1 MMICPSCGRPATAHA
16 PDCAEKAAAQTSAV
30 ESPHARTSETA
41 VVSTIAVGYE
51 AAVGPF
57 PGDPLPSDAA
67 TILGGDPA
75 ATGGATPDGGDVA
88 AGGLL
93 KVGRSFGPRY
103 YIMSLLG
110 VGGMGAVYRA
120 WDAELGEAVALKVI
134 RVDRDRRHVSSDSEK
149 RLKTELL
156 LARQVTHKNVVR
168 IHDLGE
174 IDGIKYI
181 TMPYVEGDDLLT
193 VLRREG
199 KLGVAR
205 ALRVMRQIVDGLQAA
220 HEAGVVHR
228 DLKPANIMIS
238 GSGDNAQA
246 LIMDFG
252 ISASSGDVARGGV
265 VGTFEYMAPE
275 QAAGGTA
282 DARADI
288 YACGLI
294 LYEMLTGVRSDAG
307 TTLQERFDAM
317 TRRFAS
323 GVTPVRTIDPSVSA
337 PLDAIVAKCVEHDSA
352 ARFQTMAELA
362 RALAA
367 LDDGGEPIPIPPRF
381 SAALIAS
388 SVGLVMALVV
398 ATWWL
403 TRTPPPVK
411 PHDPV
416 SVLIADLQNQT
427 GDARLDGT
435 VEPVLK
441 MALEGAG
448 FITAFNRTQ
457 MRRDLGVVPPAHL
470 DERGAR
476 EIAVKQGLGVV
487 LSGSIAPRGTGFT
500 VSLKSTHAVTG
511 DVIRAVEGNAADRDH
526 LLSVATTL
534 ATAMRKALGDATS
547 DAAQRFAMETLSTT
561 SLDVVRQ
568 YADAMEAVS
577 NNRFDEAR
585 QRFGKAVELDPNFG
599 LGYAG
604 MAMMSRNLG
613 QQQDAERYI
622 KEAVRHID
630 RMTERERY
638 RTRGL
643 FYMVNSDYA
652 ACVKEY
658 SDLLARFAGDASAH
672 NNLALCST
680 QLRDMPKAIDEMRR
694 VVSILPKRAL
704 YHVNLALYAAYGGDF
719 QTGEEEARTAQELG
733 SALGLLPLAF
743 THAAQGHVAEAATA
757 YEQLGA
763 AGALGAS
770 FRASGLGDLAVYEGR
785 LSDGIRILDAG
796 ADADLAAKS
805 GDRAAAK
812 FAAIASAEQRRG
824 DTKRATAAADRA
836 VAASGAAKIRFL
848 AGRVYVE
855 TGAAERARGIA
866 ADLERDLL
874 IEARAYAKILS
885 ADVALKSDDPRSA
898 IRLLTEANA
907 LLDTWIGRFDLG
919 RAYFDAGAFTQADS
933 EFDRCLKRRGE
944 ALSLFLDEH
953 PTFAYLPDVYY
964 YQGRVREA
972 LNSVGFAES
981 YRTYLNVHGRTDED
995 LRVAEIRGRVAH

>member
-1 MMICPSCGRPATAHA
+1 MMICPSCGRPAAAHA
-16 PDCAEKAAAQTSAV
+16 PDCANHAAVRIPTNEPRYARISDTAGVATIDVAVDTTIGSFPADPSPSGAATMLGADRSAAAAGSDV
-30 ESPHARTSETA
+30 
-41 VVSTIAVGYE
+41 
-51 AAVGPF
+51 AAVGP
-57 PGDPLPSDAA
+57 LE
-67 TILGGDPA
+67 
-75 ATGGATPDGGDVA
+75 
-88 AGGLL
+88 
-93 KVGRSFGPRY
+93 VGHAFGPRY
-103 YIMSLLG
+103 HIMSLLG
-110 VGGMGAVYRA
+110 LGGMGAVYRA
-120 WDAELGEAVALKVI
+120 WDAELGVTVALKVI
-134 RVDRDRRHVSSDSEK
+134 RVDRDRRNASPELEK
-149 RLKTELL
+149 RFKNELL
-156 LARQVTHKNVVR
+156 LARQVSHKNVVG
-168 IHDLGE
+168 IHDVGE

-193 VLRREG
+193 LLRRDG

-228 DLKPANIMIS
+228 DLKPANVMIN
-238 GSGDNAQA
+238 GSGDDVHA

-252 ISASSGDVARGGV
+252 ISASSADASRGGV
-265 VGTFEYMAPE
+265 IGTFEYMAPE
-275 QAAGGTA
+275 QAAGGTV

-294 LYEMLTGVRSDAG
+294 LYEMLTGLRSAQG
-307 TTLQERFDAM
+307 ATLQERFDAM
-317 TRRFAS
+317 TRRFES
-323 GVTPVRTIDPSVSA
+323 GLTSIRTIEPSLSP
-337 PLDAIVAKCVEHDSA
+337 PLDAIVAKCVQRDPA
-352 ARFQTMAELA
+352 ARFQTTAELA
-362 RALAA
+362 QALAC
-367 LDDGGEPIPIPPRF
+367 LDDTGAVIPIPPRF
-381 SAALIAS
+381 GARLIAA
-388 SVGLVMALVV
+388 SVAVVIALVA

-427 GDARLDGT
+427 GDAGLDGT
-435 VEPVLK
+435 LEPVLK
-441 MALEGAG
+441 MGLESAG
-448 FITAFNRTQ
+448 FITAFSRTQ
-457 MRRDLGVVPPAHL
+457 LRRDLGVVPTDRL
-470 DERGAR
+470 DEVGAR

-487 LSGSIAPRGTGFT
+487 LSGSIAPRGTGFR
-500 VSLKSTHAVTG
+500 VSLKSTRAVTG
-511 DVIRAVEGNAADRDH
+511 DVIRAVEANASDRNH
-526 LLSVATTL
+526 LLSIVTSLATT
-534 ATAMRKALGDATS
+534 MRKALGDASS
-547 DAAQRFAMETLSTT
+547 DAAQRFAMETLSAT
-561 SLDVVRQ
+561 SLDVVGH

-585 QRFGKAVELDPNFG
+585 QSFSKAVELDPNFG

-613 QQQDAERYI
+613 QQEDAERYI
-622 KEAVRHID
+622 KEAVRHVD

-643 FYMVNSDYA
+643 FYMVNSDYH

-658 SDLLARFAGDASAH
+658 SDLLARFAGDATAH

-680 QLRDMPKAIDEMRR
+680 QLRDMAKAVDEMRR

-704 YHVNLALYAAYGGDF
+704 YHVNLALYEAYDGDF
-719 QTGEEEARTAQELG
+719 QAGEQEARKAQELG

-743 THAAQGHVAEAATA
+743 AQAAQGRIAEATTA
-757 YEQLGA
+757 YERLGE

-770 FRASGLGDLAVYEGR
+770 FRAAGLGDLALYEGR
-785 LSDGIRILDAG
+785 LSDAIRILAAG

-805 GDRAAAK
+805 ADRAAAK
-812 FAAIASAEQRRG
+812 FAAIAYAEERRG
-824 DTKRATAAADRA
+824 DSRRAIAAADRA
-836 VAASGAAKIRFL
+836 LASSNAANTRFL
-848 AGRVYVE
+848 AGRIYVE
-855 TGAAERARGIA
+855 SGAPERAERIA

-874 IEARAYAKILS
+874 TESQAYGKIL
-885 ADVALKSDDPRSA
+885 AANVALKSGDPRGA

-919 RAYFDAGAFTQADS
+919 RAYLAGGAFTQADS
-933 EFDRCLKRRGE
+933 ELERCIKRRGE
-944 ALSLFLDEH
+944 ALSLFLDEQ

-981 YRTYLNVHGRTDED
+981 YRAYLNMRARTDED
-995 LRVAEIRGRVAH
+995 VRVVDLRRRLAR